1 MTRSSPS
8 AHVCALKS
16 VRGGGAFIFV
26 ESPKAVPG
34 SIFFRQLFPIPTEI
48 QMIERQDC
56 ITLNKAA
63 LADVVV
69 TKVEGLDR
77 QAAKVL
83 VEEFFEMI
91 ARHLEQGD
99 TVKIPGLGN
108 FSVRQKVARP
118 GRNLKTGEV
127 VTITER
133 RVVSFHP
140 SGTLNARVTENLLG
154 GSKA

>member
-77 QAAKVL
+77 QAAKVH
-83 VEEFFEMI
+83 VEEIIEMI
-91 ARHLEQGD
+91 DRHLD
-99 TVKIPGLGN
+99 
-108 FSVRQKVARP
+108 
-118 GRNLKTGEV
+118 
-127 VTITER
+127 
-133 RVVSFHP
+133 
-140 SGTLNARVTENLLG
+140 
-154 GSKA
+154 